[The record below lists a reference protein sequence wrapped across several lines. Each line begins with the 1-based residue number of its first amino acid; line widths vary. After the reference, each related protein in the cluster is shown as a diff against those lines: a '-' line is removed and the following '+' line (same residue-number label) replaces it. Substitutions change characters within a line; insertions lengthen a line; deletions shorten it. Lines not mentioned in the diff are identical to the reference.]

1 MKINLHKELQKR
13 YDVLLRKDYKYQ
25 CGDDEY
31 QPSTKDKE
39 LLSALH
45 VILRDVKGD
54 ADEENAFEVLLGEE
68 RLADIIE
75 NNWVEFERKNF
86 EIYKTNEIEMS
97 FLTTDNKGDDV
108 IHCSVCYNEDRK
120 KWYSSN
126 CIDNPSAEFDSY
138 DEMRKH
144 LESLE
149 QKIVRNGFNPIYL
162 PE

>member
-1 MKINLHKELQKR
+1 MKINLYKELQKR
-13 YDVLLRKDYKYQ
+13 YEVLLRKDYKYQ

-39 LLSALH
+39 LLSALY
-45 VILRDVKGD
+45 VILRDVK
-54 ADEENAFEVLLGEE
+54 ADSAEENSFEALLGEK
-68 RLADIIE
+68 RLARIIE
-75 NNWVEFERKNF
+75 DNCVEFERKNF
-86 EIYKTNEIEMS
+86 EIYKTNEIEIV

-120 KWYSSN
+120 KWFSDN
-126 CIDNPSAEFDSY
+126 CIDHPSVEFDSY

-144 LESLE
+144 LESIE
-149 QKIVRNGFNPIYL
+149 DEIVNNGFNLIYL